1 MKKTLLVL
9 ALSLVSISAMAE
21 GEYPQNLL
29 TPEQAKSQ
37 WQSLTPEQQEAA
49 KSNIKSQGQAKQDAW
64 NNLTPEQQ
72 QAKKD
77 SAKTNAQPYANQA
90 KGQMQDQMSG
100 MRTQMQSRMGGRG
113 R

>member
-1 MKKTLLVL
+1 MKKTLLAL
-9 ALSLVSISAMAE
+9 ALSLASISAMAE
-21 GEYPQNLL
+21 GEYTQNLM

-37 WQSLTPEQQEAA
+37 WQSMTPEQQEAA
-49 KSNIKSQGQAKQDAW
+49 KSYMKSQGQAKQDAW

-77 SAKTNAQPYANQA
+77 SAKTNAEPYANQA
-90 KGQMQDQMSG
+90 KGQMQDHMSG